1 MKSISQ
7 RVAQKLK
14 EEGPSYDSSSGPKDR
29 TRRSES
35 PEQQQAKDVAYG
47 GGGGIKGGE
56 GGRVERKRVKK
67 PGERVRM
74 KATGGGN
81 YEPVV
86 QKKRK
91 DAGET
96 RTGKAG
102 GAVLPKGERGAANVP
117 LHKQSK
123 EQRRAAYL
131 AKKAAQARG
140 EKAPTTYKERER
152 TSAAATKLL
161 RKDNPGK
168 EKKPVSPDYKPQKA
182 SGYSRKER
190 VALNRAGEKKLKGIM
205 SDQERD
211 KAKKKGETIGPQEIK
226 RRVNKRMAN

>member
-47 GGGGIKGGE
+47 GGGGVKGGE

-102 GAVLPKGERGAANVP
+102 GAVLPKGERGAAALSP
-117 LHKQSK
+117 K
-123 EQRRAAYL
+123 EAQRKAYL
-131 AKKAAQARG
+131 ERKARERG
-140 EKAPTTYKERER
+140 ETQAK
-152 TSAAATKLL
+152 SASEVL

>member
-56 GGRVERKRVKK
+56 GGRIERKRVKK

-74 KATGGGN
+74 KAIGGGN

-102 GAVLPKGERGAANVP
+102 GAVLPKGERGAAALSP
-117 LHKQSK
+117 K
-123 EQRRAAYL
+123 EAQRKAYL
-131 AKKAAQARG
+131 ERKARERG
-140 EKAPTTYKERER
+140 ETQAK
-152 TSAAATKLL
+152 SASEVL

-211 KAKKKGETIGPQEIK
+211 KAKKKGETVGPQEIK
-226 RRVNKRMAN
+226 RRVNKRMTN

>member
-102 GAVLPKGERGAANVP
+102 GAVLPKGERGSAEV
-117 LHKQSK
+117 KQSYEDK
-123 EQRRAAYL
+123 VRAQRKKDALERIA
-131 AKKAAQARG
+131 AKKAGKPAP
-140 EKAPTTYKERER
+140 EKKKTPT
-152 TSAAATKLL
+152 AAELL

-205 SDQERD
+205 TDQERA
-211 KAKKKGETIGPQEIK
+211 KAKKKGETVGPREISK
-226 RRVNKRMAN
+226 RVNKRMAN